1 MTTVPIMAI
10 PVPPSQYVQN
20 PVPVQVLPPPVLPLP
35 ALPIAQVISP
45 EHEEMAGAEL
55 LQNMT
60 EEELQRSFEEDYE
73 KEGFPDLTFQF

>member
-1 MTTVPIMAI
+1 
-10 PVPPSQYVQN
+10 
-20 PVPVQVLPPPVLPLP
+20 
-35 ALPIAQVISP
+35 
-45 EHEEMAGAEL
+45 MAGAEL